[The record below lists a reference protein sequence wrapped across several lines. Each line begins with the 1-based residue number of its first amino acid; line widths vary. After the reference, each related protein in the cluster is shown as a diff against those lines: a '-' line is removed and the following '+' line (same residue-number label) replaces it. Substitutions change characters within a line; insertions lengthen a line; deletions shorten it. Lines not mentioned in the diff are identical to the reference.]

1 MEIERARED
10 LVVAGAAAGTTVVVV
25 LLARIGTIAPPGTIR
40 TLASLFV
47 YFAYLFSRKGG
58 PYGSWDV
65 ARNWAALAVLV
76 GVVTLAVAVV

>member
-10 LVVAGAAAGTTVVVV
+10 VIVAGAGAVTTV
-25 LLARIGTIAPPGTIR
+25 LLAVLSSTGVVGPIGPLA
-40 TLASLFV
+40 TLAPVFV